1 VFNAAPR
8 KATNVDRIT
17 DFRAVDDVIHLDNAY
32 LKTVGSGGKLKAD
45 AFHLGKKAA
54 DAGDRVIYDK
64 GTGNLY
70 YDADGTGKGAAIKI
84 AVLQNKATLKLS
96 DFFVI

>member
-1 VFNAAPR
+1 MRTA
-8 KATNVDRIT
+8 I
-17 DFRAVDDVIHLDNAY
+17 
-32 LKTVGSGGKLKAD
+32 GSAGKLKAD

-54 DAGDRVIYDK
+54 DAEDRVIYDK

-70 YDADGTGKGAAIKI
+70 YDADGTGKIAAIKL
-84 AVLQNKATLKLS
+84 AVLANKATLKLS